1 MTDAPTCAESIIK
14 STRRERRKTSS
25 LKSGDSAPKP
35 KRLGLMR
42 ILQLHSNFIV
52 YKPVQKEIALAE
64 HAEKKE
70 TRLEELVVLFT
81 AVEEGDNAR
90 VAEKAIDE
98 VQGFLEKLGVNRI
111 LIYPYAH
118 LSSKLA
124 KPAGA
129 LETVKAMESYA
140 SKKGIETFRAPF
152 GWNKQF
158 TISIKGHPLAEQS
171 RVIWPEEAKEKE
183 EEKIS
188 EAVKAEEKLK
198 SSWHVL
204 QPDGKMVLAEEFN
217 FKDHK
222 DLEKFARYE
231 ISKVRASQ
239 QMPPHVQLMKK
250 LEICDY
256 EPGSDPGNLRWY
268 PKGRLI
274 KALLEQFV
282 STKMSEYGAMEVE
295 TPVMYDFQHP
305 SLADYLNRFPARQ
318 YVLKSEDKELFLRF
332 AACFGQFLIVHDAQ
346 FSYKDMPM
354 KVYELTRYSFR
365 KEKSGEVVGLRRL
378 RAFSMPDCHAFCTNL
393 EQAKDE
399 FLKRFKMCSKIL
411 SEIGLNKDEYE
422 VGIRF
427 TKDFYEE
434 NKKFI
439 TSLAKTFGKPMLAEV
454 WNERFF
460 YFVLKWDINYVDNQ
474 DKAAALSTDQ
484 LDVENAERY
493 GIYYVDEKGEKKLP
507 LILHCSP
514 SGAIE
519 RVVYALLERAYKA
532 QKSGKVPMLPVWLSP
547 TQVRL
552 IPVSSSYLKDVE
564 KNAEIMEGCRIRVD
578 IDDRPMTLQKK
589 VRDAEMEWI
598 PYIIVVGQKEIDSG
612 LLPVR
617 DRSTREMRKLK
628 LKDLTSECQ
637 EILGDK
643 PFRPLPLPKYL
654 SKRPQFYG

>member
-1 MTDAPTCAESIIK
+1 
-14 STRRERRKTSS
+14 
-25 LKSGDSAPKP
+25 
-35 KRLGLMR
+35 MR
-42 ILQLHSNFIV
+42 ILQLHSNFIA

-64 HAEKKE
+64 EAEKKE
-70 TRLEELVVLFT
+70 VRLEELVVLFT
-81 AVEEGDNAR
+81 AVEEGDNVK
-90 VAEKAIDE
+90 VAEMAIDE
-98 VQGFLEKLGVNRI
+98 VHGFLEKLGVNRI

-124 KPAGA
+124 KPLEA
-129 LETVKAMESYA
+129 LKTVKAMESYA
-140 SKKGIETFRAPF
+140 SEKGIETFRAPF

-171 RVIWPEEAKEKE
+171 RVVLPAEAKEKGE
-183 EEKIS
+183 EEQVS
-188 EAVKAEEKLK
+188 EAVKAEEQLR
-198 SSWHVL
+198 SFWYIL
-204 QPDGKMVLAEEFN
+204 QPEGKMVPVEEFN
-217 FKDHK
+217 FKGHK

-256 EPGSDPGNLRWY
+256 EAGSDPGNIRWY

-282 STKMSEYGAMEVE
+282 SAKMNEYGAMEVE
-295 TPVMYDFQHP
+295 TPVMYDFHHP

-318 YVLKSEDKELFLRF
+318 YLLKSEDKELFLRF
-332 AACFGQFLIVHDAQ
+332 AACFGQFLMVHDAQ
-346 FSYKDMPM
+346 FSYKAMPM

-378 RAFSMPDCHAFCTNL
+378 RAFSMPDCHAFCTDL
-393 EQAKDE
+393 EQAKKE
-399 FLKRFKMCSKIL
+399 FVIRFKMCVQVL
-411 SEIGLNKDEYE
+411 DEIGLDKDEYE

-439 TSLAKTFGKPMLAEV
+439 ASLAKTFGRPMLAEM
-454 WNERFF
+454 WRERFF
-460 YFVLKWDINYVDNQ
+460 YFILKWDMNYVDNQ

-484 LDVENAERY
+484 LDVENAKRY
-493 GIYYVDEKGEKKLP
+493 GINYVDDKGEKKLP

-519 RVVYALLERAYKA
+519 RVVYALLERAYKV

-552 IPVSSSYLKDVE
+552 IPISNSYLRDVE
-564 KNAEIMEGCRIRVD
+564 KIAEEMEACRIRVD
-578 IDDRPMTLQKK
+578 IDDRAMTLQKR
-589 VRDAEMEWI
+589 VRDAEMEWV
-598 PYIIVVGQKEIDSG
+598 PYIIVVGQKELESEV
-612 LLPVR
+612 LPVR
-617 DRSTREMRKLK
+617 DRSTGGMRKLK
-628 LKDLTSECQ
+628 LKNLTAEVQ
-637 EILGDK
+637 KILGDK